1 MSVNKCGFRFS
12 FTQNDD
18 YYKLMTKE
26 LDNFVRST
34 GASMT
39 GTLNMNNNRIMN
51 LSKPIDSNDAATKKY
66 ADRLEKKLNIP
77 EIKTTINDV
86 ITAVANINK
95 FDGQG
100 NLNLNFKQVKN
111 VSDPIDLQDVVT
123 KNYLENKPLITYKL
137 KIPQYEQTIITGE
150 LNLLETAV
158 SNFYILIGKLDIN
171 SRITTRILNL
181 AEMTQHYTDYQF
193 ITRCVGYVKPVN
205 INTLINSTYFLDI
218 LIKENNIFLVPG
230 IQIVNQIS
238 CLEFNT
244 VIYLSKS

>member
-1 MSVNKCGFRFS
+1 
-12 FTQNDD
+12 
-18 YYKLMTKE
+18 
-26 LDNFVRST
+26 
-34 GASMT
+34 
-39 GTLNMNNNRIMN
+39 
-51 LSKPIDSNDAATKKY
+51 
-66 ADRLEKKLNIP
+66 
-77 EIKTTINDV
+77 
-86 ITAVANINK
+86 
-95 FDGQG
+95 
-100 NLNLNFKQVKN
+100 
-111 VSDPIDLQDVVT
+111 
-123 KNYLENKPLITYKL
+123 LENKQLITYKL

-158 SNFYILIGKLDIN
+158 RNFYILIGKLDIN

>member
-77 EIKTTINDV
+77 EIKSTIN
-86 ITAVANINK
+86 I
-95 FDGQG
+95 
-100 NLNLNFKQVKN
+100 
-111 VSDPIDLQDVVT
+111 
-123 KNYLENKPLITYKL
+123 
-137 KIPQYEQTIITGE
+137 
-150 LNLLETAV
+150 
-158 SNFYILIGKLDIN
+158 
-171 SRITTRILNL
+171 
-181 AEMTQHYTDYQF
+181 
-193 ITRCVGYVKPVN
+193 
-205 INTLINSTYFLDI
+205 
-218 LIKENNIFLVPG
+218 
-230 IQIVNQIS
+230 
-238 CLEFNT
+238 
-244 VIYLSKS
+244 